1 MNNNKPEYYLK
12 KNNNMNYNNNFY
24 FNQNNNN
31 NKNNGCYYN
40 NCNNNDNSIM
50 NLIQKI
56 FGILFCFIIAFLV
69 YDFVIIYKNV
79 KKDNNIE
86 REKCAAEY
94 KENNCNKMSISD
106 GPIVNE
112 YCTEKLKCIS
122 AHTVYFHVV
131 LIKYIR
137 SVISNFVKGSNLIS
151 LSFISI
157 IVILILKILYY

>member
-1 MNNNKPEYYLK
+1 
-12 KNNNMNYNNNFY
+12 
-24 FNQNNNN
+24 
-31 NKNNGCYYN
+31 
-40 NCNNNDNSIM
+40 M

-56 FGILFCFIIAFLV
+56 FGILFCFLIAFLV

-94 KENNCNKMSISD
+94 KENNCNKISISD